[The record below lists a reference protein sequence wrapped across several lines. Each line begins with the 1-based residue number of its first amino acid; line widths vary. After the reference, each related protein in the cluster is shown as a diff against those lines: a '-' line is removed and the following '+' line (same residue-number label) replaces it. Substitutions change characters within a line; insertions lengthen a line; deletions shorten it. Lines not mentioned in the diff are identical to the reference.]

1 MTEFPG
7 SVTVFLP
14 AAGAILLVPIAA
26 LAGVRDPFRGEGVGR
41 GEAAVRWWALAITL
55 ATFAVSLGTLA
66 SFDATD
72 PGFQLV
78 EQATWVEGL
87 NFQYLLGVDGIS
99 IWLVLLTTF
108 LMPVAV
114 LASWGWSDG

>member
-1 MTEFPG
+1 M
-7 SVTVFLP
+7 TVFLP

-26 LAGVRDPFRGEGVGR
+26 LAGVGTRSAGGGR
-41 GEAAVRWWALAITL
+41 PGRAAVRWWALAITL

-78 EQATWVEGL
+78 ERATWVEGL